1 MANKLYQESAI
12 QDIAAAIREKNGTA
26 DTYKVADMGNAV
38 RSIQGGNKDIPT
50 YHYAE
55 ALRVAEKI

>member
-38 RSIQGGNKDIPT
+38 RSIQGGNRKRCS
-50 YHYAE
+50 H
-55 ALRVAEKI
+55 LC